1 MTRPLHLQTDAVA
14 LRTQL
19 DLGELSATQLLE
31 RQLARLDATQAL
43 VNGATAILRTQARE
57 QLAQLE
63 QQEQLSKA
71 PRGPLYGL
79 PCSVKETFGMAGH
92 NVTAGSMRMT
102 PQKHT
107 RDSTVVARIKAAGAI
122 VIARGNVPEFAMTG
136 ETTNLRFGRTNNPID
151 VARVAGGSS
160 GGEGALV
167 GSGAAVFGLGSDILG
182 SIRIPAAFCG
192 VVGFKPCSTAVDGEG
207 TWPHVV
213 GESANWL
220 GIGPLARSVRDARL
234 VYGVIADQAP
244 PPPASVEGMRLIGP
258 DGFPFRID
266 DGAIGTA
273 LAAAQQALLGAG
285 LRREPAGKAAFADVG
300 SLFFKVPAAILHDCA
315 DEWQRLLSTPEAGR
329 FNVWGEALRQL
340 TGRAT
345 IDRGLFLWLLQ
356 NATLAQAIKPHS
368 ERAARKLAATFEQA
382 RARYRALLGS
392 DGVLLLPPL
401 GMLAPRHGDMNR
413 KTLRPGPNGLV
424 TPITFCNYCDLPAI
438 SIPAWKHVDRATGLA
453 PAVMLACA
461 PGAEGRLL
469 DAAAVV
475 EAALN

>member
-1 MTRPLHLQTDAVA
+1 MTRPTYLQPDAVA
-14 LRTQL
+14 LRTML
-19 DLGELSATQLLE
+19 DHGELSAAQLLE
-31 RQLARLDATQAL
+31 RQLARLEATQPTI
-43 VNGATAILRTQARE
+43 NGATAILRTQAQE
-57 QLAQLE
+57 QLAQLDD
-63 QQEQLSKA
+63 SA
-71 PRGPLYGL
+71 RRGPLYGL

-92 NVTAGSMRMT
+92 NVTAGSMRMA
-102 PQKHT
+102 PQPHT
-107 RDSTVVARIKAAGAI
+107 RDSAVVARLKAAGAI

-136 ETTNLRFGRTNNPID
+136 ETTNPRFGRTSNPID
-151 VARVAGGSS
+151 AARVAGGSS
-160 GGEGALV
+160 GGDGALV

-192 VVGFKPCSTAVDGEG
+192 VVGFKPCSTAVDGTG
-207 TWPHVV
+207 TWPLVQ
-213 GESANWL
+213 GETAHWL

-234 VYGVIADQAP
+234 VYGVIAEQAP
-244 PPPASVEGMRLIGP
+244 PPPVPVAGLRLIGP
-258 DGFPFRID
+258 DGFPFRIE
-266 DGAIGTA
+266 DGAIATA
-273 LAAAQQALLGAG
+273 LAAARGALLDAG
-285 LRREPAGKAAFADVG
+285 LRRDTAGGSGFSDVG
-300 SLFFKVPAAILHDCA
+300 SLFFKVPAAILHDSA
-315 DEWQRLLSTPEAGR
+315 AAWQRLLSTPEAGR

-368 ERAARKLAATFEQA
+368 AAAARRLAATFEQA

-392 DGVLLLPPL
+392 DGILLLPPL
-401 GMLAPRHGDMNR
+401 GMLAPRHGAMNR

-438 SIPAWKHVDRATGLA
+438 SIPAWKFQDRATGLA

-461 PGAEGRLL
+461 PGAEGTLF

>member
-1 MTRPLHLQTDAVA
+1 MTRPPHLQTDAVA

-19 DLGELSATQLLE
+19 DLGELSAAQLLE
-31 RQLARLDATQAL
+31 RQLARLDATQPL
-43 VNGATAILRTQARE
+43 INGATAILRTQARE

-63 QQEQLSKA
+63 QVEQLRGA

-102 PQKHT
+102 PQLHT
-107 RDSTVVARIKAAGAI
+107 RDSTVVARLKAAGAI
-122 VIARGNVPEFAMTG
+122 VMARGNVPEFAMTG
-136 ETTNLRFGRTNNPID
+136 ETTNPRFGRTNNPID
-151 VARVAGGSS
+151 VERVAGGSS
-160 GGEGALV
+160 GGDGALV
-167 GSGAAVFGLGSDILG
+167 GCGAAVFGLGSDILG

-192 VVGFKPCSTAVDGEG
+192 VVGFKPCSSAVDGEG

-213 GESANWL
+213 GETANWL
-220 GIGPLARSVRDARL
+220 GIGPLTRSVRDARL
-234 VYGVIADQAP
+234 VYSVIAEQAP
-244 PPPASVEGMRLIGP
+244 PPAPVAGMRLVGP

-266 DGAIGTA
+266 DAAIGTA
-273 LAAAQQALLGAG
+273 LAAARQALLEAG
-285 LRREPAGKAAFADVG
+285 LRREPAGKAVFADVG
-300 SLFFKVPAAILHDCA
+300 SLFFKVPAAILHDGA

-345 IDRGLFLWLLQ
+345 IDHGLFLWLLQ

-382 RARYRALLGS
+382 RARYRALLGN

-438 SIPAWKHVDRATGLA
+438 SIPAWKHMDPATGLA

>member
-1 MTRPLHLQTDAVA
+1 MTRPHHLQTDAVA
-14 LRTQL
+14 LRAQL
-19 DLGELSATQLLE
+19 EQGDFTAEHLLE
-31 RQLARLDATQAL
+31 RQLARLDATQPL
-43 VNGATAILRTQARE
+43 INGATAILRTQAQQ
-57 QLAQLE
+57 QLAQ
-63 QQEQLSKA
+63 QQLA
-71 PRGPLYGL
+71 HAGGLPRGPLYGL

-92 NVTAGSMRMT
+92 DVTAGSMRMT
-102 PQKHT
+102 PQAHA
-107 RDSTVVARIKAAGAI
+107 RDANVVARLKAAGAI
-122 VIARGNVPEFAMTG
+122 VLARGNVPEFAMTG
-136 ETTNLRFGRTNNPID
+136 ETTNPRFGRTNNPID
-151 VARVAGGSS
+151 AARVAGGSS

-192 VVGFKPCSTAVDGEG
+192 VVGFKPCSSAVDGEG
-207 TWPHVV
+207 TWPQVA
-213 GESANWL
+213 GETANWL
-220 GIGPLARSVRDARL
+220 GIGPLTRSVRDARL
-234 VYGVIADQAP
+234 LYSVIANQAP
-244 PPPASVEGMRLIGP
+244 PPPASVAGMRLIGP

-266 DGAIGTA
+266 DDAIGRA
-273 LAAAQQALLGAG
+273 LTAAQQALLDAG
-285 LRREPAGKAAFADVG
+285 LRREPAGKAVFADVG
-300 SLFFKVPAAILHDCA
+300 SLFFKVPAAILHDSA
-315 DEWQRLLSTPEAGR
+315 AAWQRLLSTPEAGR

-368 ERAARKLAATFEQA
+368 ARAARQLAATFEQA
-382 RARYRALLGS
+382 RARYRALLGT

-438 SIPAWKHVDRATGLA
+438 SIPAWKHLDRATGLA

-469 DAAAVV
+469 DAAAIV

>member
-1 MTRPLHLQTDAVA
+1 MKRPSHLQPDAVA
-14 LRTQL
+14 LRTML
-19 DLGELSATQLLE
+19 DNGELSAAQLLE
-31 RQLARLDATQAL
+31 NQLARLDATQPAI
-43 VNGATAILRTQARE
+43 NGATAILRTQAHE

-63 QQEQLSKA
+63 QPESGA

-79 PCSVKETFGMAGH
+79 PCSVKETFGIAGH

-102 PQKHT
+102 PQLHT
-107 RDSTVVARIKAAGAI
+107 RDSAVVAKLKAAGAI
-122 VIARGNVPEFAMTG
+122 IIARGNVPEFAMTG
-136 ETTNLRFGRTNNPID
+136 ETTNPRFGRTNNPID

-160 GGEGALV
+160 GGDGALV

-192 VVGFKPCSTAVDGEG
+192 IVGFKPCSTAVNGEG
-207 TWPHVV
+207 TWPHVT
-213 GESANWL
+213 GETANWL

-234 VYGVIADQAP
+234 VYSVIAEQAP
-244 PPPASVEGMRLIGP
+244 PPPSSVAGLRLIGP
-258 DGFPFRID
+258 DGFPFRIED
-266 DGAIGTA
+266 AAIGAA
-273 LAAAQQALLGAG
+273 LAGARQALLEAG
-285 LRREPAGKAAFADVG
+285 LRRDQADFGDVG
-300 SLFFKVPAAILHDCA
+300 SLFFKVPAAILHDSA

-368 ERAARKLAATFEQA
+368 AGAAQRLASTFEQA
-382 RARYRALLGS
+382 RARYRTMLGS
-392 DGVLLLPPL
+392 DGILLLPPL
-401 GMLAPRHGDMNR
+401 GMLAPPHGGMNR

-438 SIPAWKHVDRATGLA
+438 SIPAWKHADRATGLA

-461 PGAEGRLL
+461 PGAEGSLF